1 MWKRQTSGAEL
12 QPGDVFGPFRLDRV
26 LGRGGM
32 GIVFRATRLA
42 DGEVV
47 ALKVLRGELSGDAVF
62 RRRFLHEARAAGSV
76 TNRHLVPI
84 VDAGEVDGH
93 QYLAARCVDGI
104 SLEQRIRA
112 EGALPVGD
120 VVRMVAEI
128 ASGLDAL
135 HAAGLV
141 HRDVKPANIMLD
153 ESRGALLTDFGL
165 SKGRAY
171 TVLTEPGSVMGTV
184 DYLAPEL
191 IRGGA
196 ASPATDIYAL
206 GCAAHECLTG
216 APPFAASEG
225 VVAIGL
231 AHLNDDPPD
240 PSAHRRDVPAEVSWA
255 VLQAL
260 AKAPERR
267 PPTATAY
274 SRALSIAARAHGGG
288 DARRRP
294 AMPGNPSS

>member
-1 MWKRQTSGAEL
+1 MWKRQPSGAEL
-12 QPGDVFGPFRLDRV
+12 QPGDVFGPFRLDRL

-32 GIVFRATRLA
+32 GLVFRATRLA

-47 ALKVLRGELSGDAVF
+47 ALKVLRAELSGDAVF
-62 RRRFLHEARAAGSV
+62 RRRFLHETRAASAV

-93 QYLAARCVDGI
+93 QFLAARCIEGV

-112 EGALPVGD
+112 EGALPVDD

-153 ESRGALLTDFGL
+153 ESGGALLTDFGL
-165 SKGRAY
+165 SRGRAY
-171 TVLTEPGSVMGTV
+171 TVLTQPGEVMGTV

-216 APPFAASEG
+216 TPPFAASEG

-240 PSAHRRDVPAEVSWA
+240 PAAHRRDVPPEVSWA

-260 AKAPERR
+260 ATAPERR

-274 SRALSIAARAHGGG
+274 SLTLATAARGRRAG
-288 DARRRP
+288 DARRRS
-294 AMPGNPSS
+294 AMPGNPLR

>member
-12 QPGDVFGPFRLDRV
+12 RPGDVFGPFRLDRE

-47 ALKVLRGELSGDAVF
+47 ALKVLRGELSGDPVF
-62 RRRFLHEARAAGSV
+62 RRRFLHEARAASAV

-93 QYLAARCVDGI
+93 QYLAARCVDGT

-153 ESRGALLTDFGL
+153 ESGGALLTDFGL
-165 SKGRAY
+165 SRGRAY

-240 PSAHRRDVPAEVSWA
+240 PAAHRRDVPAEVSWA

-274 SRALSIAARAHGGG
+274 SLVLATAARGRAAGGG
-288 DARRRP
+288 RRRSG
-294 AMPGNPSS
+294 MPGNPLG